1 MLVYQRVYLLSIH
14 CRNRNLTHWVSPAI
28 CEGAANGDGAL
39 HPQMPQSHP
48 STAKVIEWDETKVF
62 LLGKSPINGGVKGI

>member
-1 MLVYQRVYLLSIH
+1 
-14 CRNRNLTHWVSPAI
+14 VSPAI